1 MDEIMATEMI
11 VTHHSQPRQSRGSPG
26 GVRGCPEG
34 DCDVATADI
43 LECAIDDL
51 VYYDGHAI
59 WADGENDFEFLFADG
74 TPASTQDDYTYQQNP
89 DSPLSPM
96 TPTTSGITTLLRRR
110 RHTRQRHR

>member
-1 MDEIMATEMI
+1 M
-11 VTHHSQPRQSRGSPG
+11 
-26 GVRGCPEG
+26 
-34 DCDVATADI
+34 ATADI

-89 DSPLSPM
+89 DSPLQPDDPDNIWYHYNYYGADGIPDNDTDENGVSDHFTILAKVIGQ
-96 TPTTSGITTLLRRR
+96 TPST
-110 RHTRQRHR
+110 